1 MQLQRQKKV
10 LLKEL
15 GGEEGIRE
23 AMAVADDPN
32 ALGWKGRAAQIAQLQ
47 RQLKDFKG
55 STPVVREEAA
65 KSKAV
70 GQAAEKRREEFE
82 KLQAR
87 LEGLKVGSLW
97 LFQVGKQVKGSYD
110 MIF

>member
-1 MQLQRQKKV
+1 MRVTLQRQKKV

-15 GGEEGIRE
+15 GGEEGLRE

-55 STPVVREEAA
+55 APGTGSEKVREEKE

-87 LEGLKVGSLW
+87 GRGE
-97 LFQVGKQVKGSYD
+97 
-110 MIF
+110 